1 MIEMMEGLTKSRY
14 RALETVAEH
23 LSPPSREMRLEAIIK
38 DIPEEDL
45 RWVVDKLHY
54 FILKILEDADLDPA
68 EENCDFLSPGL
79 TD

>member
-1 MIEMMEGLTKSRY
+1 MIGELSRNRY

-23 LSPPSREMRLEAIIK
+23 LSPPSREMRLEAIIR

-45 RWVVDKLHY
+45 RWVVVKLHY
-54 FILKILEDADLDPA
+54 FILKILEDSDIDTA
-68 EENCDFLSPGL
+68 EEEEIFLGL

>member
-1 MIEMMEGLTKSRY
+1 
-14 RALETVAEH
+14 
-23 LSPPSREMRLEAIIK
+23 MRLEAIIR

-54 FILKILEDADLDPA
+54 FILKILEDSDIDTA
-68 EENCDFLSPGL
+68 EEEEIFLGL

>member
-1 MIEMMEGLTKSRY
+1 MIGELSRNRY

-23 LSPPSREMRLEAIIK
+23 LSPPSREMRLEAIIR

-54 FILKILEDADLDPA
+54 FILKILEDSDIDTA
-68 EENCDFLSPGL
+68 EEEEIFLGL

>member
-1 MIEMMEGLTKSRY
+1 MMEGLTRSRY
-14 RALETVAEH
+14 KALETVAEH

-38 DIPEEDL
+38 DIPDEDL

-54 FILKILEDADLDPA
+54 FILKILEDAEFDPA
-68 EENCDFLSPGL
+68 EEDHGFLSPGL

>member
-1 MIEMMEGLTKSRY
+1 MMEGLTKSRY
-14 RALETVAEH
+14 KALETVAEH

-54 FILKILEDADLDPA
+54 FILKILEDAEFDPA
-68 EENCDFLSPGL
+68 EEDCDFLSPGL

>member
-1 MIEMMEGLTKSRY
+1 MMENLTKSRY

-54 FILKILEDADLDPA
+54 FILKILEDAEVDPA
-68 EENCDFLSPGL
+68 EDDFDVLSPGL

>member
-1 MIEMMEGLTKSRY
+1 VIGELSRNRY

-23 LSPPSREMRLEAIIK
+23 LSPPSREMRLEAIIR

-54 FILKILEDADLDPA
+54 FILKILEDSDIDTA
-68 EENCDFLSPGL
+68 EEEEIFLGL

>member
-1 MIEMMEGLTKSRY
+1 MMEGLTKSRY

>member
-1 MIEMMEGLTKSRY
+1 
-14 RALETVAEH
+14 
-23 LSPPSREMRLEAIIK
+23 MRLEAIIK

-54 FILKILEDADLDPA
+54 FILKILEDAEVDPA
-68 EENCDFLSPGL
+68 EDDFDVLSPGL